1 MQTITTNNHN
11 LYFNRRTNLLDNYL
25 RIRAATEEICRPLEI
40 EDYVIQNIA
49 DVSPPKWHLG
59 HTSWFFETMILI
71 PYLEG
76 YKIFDP
82 NFNYVFNSY
91 YETIGARVIR
101 TDRGNLS
108 RPTVDQVYKYRA
120 YVDHAMTKY
129 LENPIPEDLV
139 PLFLLGLNHEQ
150 QHQEL
155 LVTDIKFVLGNNPLL
170 PTYSDTSIEKGTE
183 ILEQSFLTFR
193 EGVYEI
199 GHQGNDFC
207 FDNELNRHKVY
218 INHFE
223 ISENLVSNGE
233 YLEFMNAGGYNNFR
247 LWHADGWEW
256 KKQKEAKSPLYWHFI
271 ENEWQ
276 HYTLNGLSEILLN
289 QPVTHINMYEAYAY
303 ANWKKMRLPTEAEWE
318 VASQNLNWGERWE
331 WTQSAYLPYP
341 GFKMA
346 EDATGEYNGKFM
358 VNQMILRGASTAT
371 PDGHSRTTYRNFF
384 QPHLQWQFTGIR
396 LVK

>member
-1 MQTITTNNHN
+1 MTATTKNDHN
-11 LYFNRRTNLLDNYL
+11 VYFRGHKNLLENYL
-25 RIRAATEEICRPLEI
+25 RIRQESEKICAPLEI
-40 EDYVIQNIA
+40 EDYVVQNIV

-59 HTSWFFETMILI
+59 HTSWFFETMILQ

-76 YKIFDP
+76 YKIFDS
-82 NFNYVFNSY
+82 NYNYVFNSY
-91 YETIGARVIR
+91 YETIGAHVIR

-108 RPTVDQVYKYRA
+108 RPTVDQVYAYRA
-120 YVDHAMTKY
+120 HVDAGITKF
-129 LENPIPEDLV
+129 LEKPLDENLV
-139 PLFLLGLNHEQ
+139 QLFLLGLNHEQ

-155 LVTDIKFVLGNNPLL
+155 LLTDIKYILGNNPLF
-170 PTYSDTSIEKGTE
+170 PAYAITSIEEGTKIME
-183 ILEQSFLTFR
+183 ESFLTFR

-199 GHQGNDFC
+199 GHQGNNFC

-223 ISENLVSNGE
+223 ISENLVSNRE
-233 YLEFMNAGGYNNFR
+233 YLEFMNSGGYNNFR

-256 KKQKEAKSPLYWHFI
+256 KKQRDAKAPLYWHFI

-276 HYTLNGLSEILLN
+276 VYTLSGLSEIDIN

-318 VASQNLNWGERWE
+318 VASQNLNWGDRWE

-346 EDATGEYNGKFM
+346 QDATGEYNGKFM
-358 VNQMILRGASTAT
+358 INQMILRGASIAT
-371 PDGHSRTTYRNFF
+371 PEGHSRATYRNFF

>member
-1 MQTITTNNHN
+1 M
-11 LYFNRRTNLLDNYL
+11 
-25 RIRAATEEICRPLEI
+25 EE
-40 EDYVIQNIA
+40 
-49 DVSPPKWHLG
+49 
-59 HTSWFFETMILI
+59 
-71 PYLEG
+71 
-76 YKIFDP
+76 
-82 NFNYVFNSY
+82 
-91 YETIGARVIR
+91 
-101 TDRGNLS
+101 
-108 RPTVDQVYKYRA
+108 
-120 YVDHAMTKY
+120 
-129 LENPIPEDLV
+129 
-139 PLFLLGLNHEQ
+139 
-150 QHQEL
+150 
-155 LVTDIKFVLGNNPLL
+155 
-170 PTYSDTSIEKGTE
+170 
-183 ILEQSFLTFR
+183 SFLTFR

-223 ISENLVSNGE
+223 ISENLVSNKE
-233 YLEFMNAGGYNNFR
+233 YLEFMNSGGYDNFR

-256 KKQKEAKSPLYWHFI
+256 KKQRDAKAPLYWYFI
-271 ENEWQ
+271 ENDWRN
-276 HYTLNGLSEILLN
+276 YTLNGLFQIDLN

-318 VASQNLNWGERWE
+318 VASQNLNWGDRWE

-358 VNQMILRGASTAT
+358 VNQIILRGASIAT
-371 PDGHSRTTYRNFF
+371 PDGHSRATYRNFF

>member
-1 MQTITTNNHN
+1 METFTKNDHN
-11 LYFNRRTNLLDNYL
+11 INYTAHKNMLDNFM
-25 RIRAATEEICRPLEI
+25 RIRKRTEEICTPLEI
-40 EDYVIQNIA
+40 EDYVVQNIA

-59 HTSWFFETMILI
+59 HTSWFFETMILV
-71 PYLEG
+71 PYLKD
-76 YKIFDP
+76 YKVFDP

-108 RPTVDQVYKYRA
+108 RPTVGQVYEYRA
-120 YVDHAMTKY
+120 YVNAAMSKY
-129 LENPIPEDLV
+129 LETPLPENLI

-155 LVTDIKFVLGNNPLL
+155 LLTDIKFILGNNPLL
-170 PTYSDTSIEKGTE
+170 PSYSDTKIEKGTE
-183 ILEQSFLTFR
+183 ILEESFLTFR

-199 GHQGNDFC
+199 GHHGNDFC

-223 ISENLVSNGE
+223 ISENLVSNKE
-233 YLEFMNAGGYNNFR
+233 YLEFMNSGGYDNFR

-256 KKQKEAKSPLYWHFI
+256 KKQRDAKAPLYWHFI
-271 ENEWQ
+271 DNQWKS
-276 HYTLNGLSEILLN
+276 YTLNGLSQIEMN

-303 ANWKKMRLPTEAEWE
+303 ANWKNMRLPTEAEWE
-318 VASQNLNWGERWE
+318 VASQNLNWGDRWE

-358 VNQMILRGASTAT
+358 VNQMILRGASIAT
-371 PDGHSRTTYRNFF
+371 PEGHSRATYRNFF